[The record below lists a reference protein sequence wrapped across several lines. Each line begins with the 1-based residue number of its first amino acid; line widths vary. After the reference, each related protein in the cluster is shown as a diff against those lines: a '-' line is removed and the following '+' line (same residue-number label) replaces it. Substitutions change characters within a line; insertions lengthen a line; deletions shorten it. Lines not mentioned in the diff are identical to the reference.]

1 MSVGEVKA
9 ALRAAVEAARQG
21 RRVFDKA
28 ASEAEA
34 ATGTANAILRGSQH
48 EDVEA
53 THEALAAARAEVE
66 PTRRRF
72 DDTAEHAGDYL
83 TRLG

>member
-9 ALRAAVEAARQG
+9 ALRAAIEAARQG

-28 ASEAEA
+28 VSEAEA
-34 ATGTANAILRGSQH
+34 ATRTANAVLSDSQH
-48 EDVEA
+48 QYVTD
-53 THEALAAARAEVE
+53 THQALAAAKAEVE

-72 DDTAEHAGDYL
+72 DHTAEHASDYR

>member
-9 ALRAAVEAARQG
+9 ALRAAIEAARQG
-21 RRVFDKA
+21 QRVFDKA
-28 ASEAEA
+28 VSEAEA
-34 ATGTANAILRGSQH
+34 ATGAANAVLRGSHH
-48 EDVEA
+48 EHV
-53 THEALAAARAEVE
+53 TNTQQALAAAKAEVE

-72 DDTAEHAGDYL
+72 NGTAEHAGDYL

>member
-9 ALRAAVEAARQG
+9 TLHAAIEAVRQG
-21 RRVFDKA
+21 QRVFDQA
-28 ASEAEA
+28 VSEAEA

-48 EDVEA
+48 EHVTD
-53 THEALAAARAEVE
+53 THQALAAAKAEVE

-72 DDTAEHAGDYL
+72 AGTAENASDYL